1 MKRGITFAALA
12 WFAVAVGQLPG
23 CAAAKVETKA
33 ERGPEPVEKVG
44 QPYDREL
51 ARLLVNL
58 ELRTRAVIARH
69 YVAADAVHREWLAE
83 NLLLPAAVA
92 DSVFHSVVPDATGN
106 RAWVKMVVDEPR
118 NPNNAGD
125 ATAIA
130 LFHEVRGGRPY
141 AERLTPRGCYYA
153 RPIKAAGTCLKCHGW
168 PEGEPDPFFPQY
180 KKNGWQ
186 EGQVIGAVV
195 ARVAPRR

>member
-1 MKRGITFAALA
+1 M
-12 WFAVAVGQLPG
+12 
-23 CAAAKVETKA
+23 
-33 ERGPEPVEKVG
+33 
-44 QPYDREL
+44 
-51 ARLLVNL
+51 LVNL
-58 ELRTRAVIARH
+58 ELRTRAVIAKH
-69 YVAADAVHREWLAE
+69 YVAADPAHRKWLAE

-92 DSVFHSVVPDATGN
+92 DGVFRFVVPDATGD
-106 RAWVKMVVDEPR
+106 RAWVKMVVEEPR

-130 LFHEVRGGRPY
+130 LFHEVRGGKQC
-141 AERLTPRGCYYA
+141 AELGTPRGCYYA
-153 RPIKAAGTCLKCHGW
+153 KPIRATGTCLKCHGR
-168 PEGEPDPFFPQY
+168 PDGEPDPFFPQY